1 MLVVNGMLHLQV
13 GRFDKGY
20 SPRVLRAGSLA
31 VYETFTTVTSF
42 PLMYFSYQHGIPVR
56 YLNLVAAATPSYKES
71 HDDRGDEKKRWKNRY
86 SDWQSLNREIAGYRL
101 LCDEDNPNYNHKQIE
116 RWPRPS
122 SRSVKSS
129 LLRKG
134 SRASIAM
141 TTRAGATPIR
151 DTHTGTTTDRCSSGT

>member
-20 SPRVLRAGSLA
+20 SPRILRPGSRA

-86 SDWQSLNREIAGYRL
+86 SDWQSLNREIAAYRL

-116 RWPRPS
+116 TLAKAFEEKRQKLLAAEGY
-122 SRSVKSS
+122 KSFDLDDDES
-129 LLRKG
+129 WRY
-134 SRASIAM
+134 
-141 TTRAGATPIR
+141 P
-151 DTHTGTTTDRCSSGT
+151 D